1 MGSQAATRVNIMTLP
16 SPPVHSP
23 PKTLEQAPT
32 ELLLT
37 ISRPLPARQSDP
49 RVLTSYPYT
58 PLYLLQA
65 AWYNPT
71 RKTAQREGIIVL
83 LGASS
88 STKMNAYVKVYKEN
102 SGPFVAEPGM
112 YVQVKERSSNP
123 RWVRSS
129 NPKWG
134 QCSRCC
140 LAADPTAGYEGLW
153 PVVQWRTGGG
163 EKPRLV
169 GNVGSLVD
177 AMNIGENRRE
187 M

>member
-1 MGSQAATRVNIMTLP
+1 MTRP

-102 SGPFVAEPGM
+102 SGPFVADRVCN
-112 YVQVKERSSNP
+112 VQVKERSSNP

-134 QCSRCC
+134 QCSRRVVVVW
-140 LAADPTAGYEGLW
+140 LPTQQRDMGASG
-153 PVVQWRTGGG
+153 QSCNG
-163 EKPRLV
+163 ELV
-169 GNVGSLVD
+169 GGRSP
-177 AMNIGENRRE
+177 GWWE
-187 M
+187 MSAVLSMR